1 MSEFVVPDIADNT
14 TNTCPSMLVA
24 IDATDFIRAG
34 VPTDVP
40 PNFITFMMLS
50 FSESYLYGSKVRR
63 IKTFPTSFI
72 CYIRLWRL

>member
-24 IDATDFIRAG
+24 IDATDFMRAG

-50 FSESYLYGSKVRR
+50 FSESYLYGSKARDDKSV
-63 IKTFPTSFI
+63 PPVSI
-72 CYIRLWRL
+72 CYIRL